1 MRTPSKIIV
10 AVAHAGMAVA
20 GGAAFTGGGLAIGGD
35 GQAPASQFIGG
46 SVNQTVTGA
55 EVVAVD
61 YTYVQTDLS
70 LTKVTKIVVTFD
82 DNTPAD
88 SVANIV
94 VTGDEVGAPV
104 WTKNATLTSHAATF
118 NVSGSGA
125 SVSNITNLKITV
137 DTPEHGTQA

>member
-10 AVAHAGMAVA
+10 AVALAGMAVA

-70 LTKVTKIVVTFD
+70 LTKVTTQ
-82 DNTPAD
+82 
-88 SVANIV
+88 
-94 VTGDEVGAPV
+94 
-104 WTKNATLTSHAATF
+104 
-118 NVSGSGA
+118 VS
-125 SVSNITNLKITV
+125 
-137 DTPEHGTQA
+137 QF